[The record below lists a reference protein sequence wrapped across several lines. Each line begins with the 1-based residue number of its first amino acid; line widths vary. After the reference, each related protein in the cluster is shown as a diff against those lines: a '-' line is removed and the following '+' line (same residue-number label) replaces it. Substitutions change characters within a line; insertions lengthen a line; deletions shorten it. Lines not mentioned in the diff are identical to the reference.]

1 MSFEFHSSQLFV
13 LQKRLAG
20 FMRNKSLPT
29 GHAQSFP
36 LRGQRKGDEEK
47 GRERGR
53 EQGRATEI
61 DKWRM
66 AA

>member
-1 MSFEFHSSQLFV
+1 MQMSFEFHSSQLFV

-36 LRGQRKGDEEK
+36 LRGQRKGTEEK
-47 GRERGR
+47 EREGVN
-53 EQGRATEI
+53 EGESKVGQL
-61 DKWRM
+61 K
-66 AA
+66 

>member
-1 MSFEFHSSQLFV
+1 
-13 LQKRLAG
+13 
-20 FMRNKSLPT
+20 MRNKSLPT

-47 GRERGR
+47 GRE
-53 EQGRATEI
+53 QGRTTEI

>member
-47 GRERGR
+47 GREG
-53 EQGRATEI
+53 ESKVGQL
-61 DKWRM
+61 K
-66 AA
+66 

>member
-1 MSFEFHSSQLFV
+1 MQMSFEFHSSQLFV

-36 LRGQRKGDEEK
+36 LRGQTKRNEEK
-47 GRERGR
+47 GRDRDRVGERKVGQVKYNR
-53 EQGRATEI
+53 
-61 DKWRM
+61 
-66 AA
+66 